1 MALLILMKCRSLKQ
15 GLQLLTLHF
24 VVLTE
29 RKEEVPIDLTGSTSL
44 ASFGK
49 KLKNLF

>member
-29 RKEEVPIDLTGSTSL
+29 RKEEVLIYLTGSTSL